1 MDNES
6 LDRIATALEK
16 IAELMENK
24 QRREVNEAR
33 RRQRTTKELVN
44 KNRNK

>member
-6 LDRIATALEK
+6 LDRIATALER

-44 KNRNK
+44 KTRNK